1 MTRLPFIG
9 YHFHCLDWMGIHGEA
24 LTNRWSIIHVLNV
37 FMWFSK
43 RLVSTM
49 QDNLSRKLVT
59 FQRESNLGFCR
70 NPQRSHGCV
79 FQCEMISVD
88 LCSAMV
94 GKIWKSGVVSKFLIV
109 RQERLG
115 WGKLS
120 DALEQS
126 WISFGTTL
134 DTKKELLGVSLGIP
148 KLILSASWE
157 FSDASKRSCIDFGA
171 I

>member
-9 YHFHCLDWMGIHGEA
+9 YHFHCLDWMRIHGGT

-49 QDNLSRKLVT
+49 QDNLSSMLVT
-59 FQRESNLGFCR
+59 VQRESNFGFCR
-70 NPQRSHGCV
+70 NPQRSHWVRFPVRNDFRRLMPCHAW
-79 FQCEMISVD
+79 QN
-88 LCSAMV
+88 L
-94 GKIWKSGVVSKFLIV
+94 KIWSCIKILNRAPG
-109 RQERLG
+109 ETRLG
-115 WGKLS
+115 ELS

-126 WISFGTTL
+126 WSSFGTTL
-134 DTKKELLGVSLGIP
+134 DTKKELLGVSLGVP

-157 FSDASKRSCIDFGA
+157 FSDASKRSCINFGA